1 MKKTYRINVVQT
13 VEVELDLE
21 TCNEDYLKAFSEV
34 MWHVDGPEDIAGYIA
49 RQKAMFDGYSIEFV
63 PDDYK
68 ATVVDDYTEE
78 A

>member
-34 MWHVDGPEDIAGYIA
+34 MWEVDGPEDIAGYIA
-49 RQKAMFDGYSIEFV
+49 RQKAMFDGYNIEFV